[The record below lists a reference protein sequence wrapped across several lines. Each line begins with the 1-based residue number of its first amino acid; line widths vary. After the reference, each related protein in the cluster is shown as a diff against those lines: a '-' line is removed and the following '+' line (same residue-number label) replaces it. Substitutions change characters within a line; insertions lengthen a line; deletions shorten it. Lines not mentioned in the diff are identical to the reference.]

1 MLFRILLVFDLLALA
16 VLLYFFMDGL
26 RYASSGGGYMETW
39 APILLVAFGVLGGAW
54 ALHGN
59 GKRRAASALLGV
71 IAIPPFVYLLF
82 VLLIV
87 ITQPNWQ

>member
-26 RYASSGGGYMETW
+26 RYASSGYFETW

-54 ALHGN
+54 ALHSG
-59 GKRRAASALLGV
+59 GKTRAASALLGV
-71 IAIPPFVYLLF
+71 IAVPPFVYLLF

-87 ITQPNWQ
+87 ITQPNWR